1 MTSQGS
7 TFSWGG
13 SYGSLTGISFQS
25 AQAEMVDI
33 SGSGATLRGTDGGQA
48 VVRKFACLAVDPG
61 GVQIKFID
69 GVGLSDDDVGAA
81 APLSVSIGGF
91 GGGGMAV
98 LESFSVEASVGDL
111 VRGTANFKFTG
122 T

>member
-1 MTSQGS
+1 MSSQGS

-13 SYGSLTGISFQS
+13 SFGSLTGISFQS
-25 AQAEMVDI
+25 AQAEMVDV
-33 SGSGATLRGTDGGQA
+33 SGSGATLRSSGDGQA
-48 VVRKFACLAVDPG
+48 VIRKFACLAVDPG

-69 GVGLSDDDVGAA
+69 GGGFSDDQVGTEDG
-81 APLSVSIGGF
+81 LSVSIGGF

-111 VRGTANFKFTG
+111 VRGTANFRFTG